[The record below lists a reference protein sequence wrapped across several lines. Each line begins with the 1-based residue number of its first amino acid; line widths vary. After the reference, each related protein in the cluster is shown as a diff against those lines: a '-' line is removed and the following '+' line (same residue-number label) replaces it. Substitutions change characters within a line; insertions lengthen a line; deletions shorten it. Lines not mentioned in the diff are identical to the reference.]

1 MDNTKV
7 IKTVNNVIKELGKKE
22 NKTNMNKLFMICI
35 MILKSFPPRKNSN
48 KFIYGFLGQIGIID
62 CFNKIFIS
70 CIDLD
75 DNDENVN
82 GCEYKNDCKLKC
94 FNNTKLKLSIKV
106 KKSHKT
112 SNIILINKNN
122 CGSHDLTNLITIV
135 LVIEEKKLY
144 IIPHN
149 IIPNKYLNNMPSKIE
164 YKISILTYMKKDHNN
179 LIYTLDE
186 SDKFNIFMKKHYHS
200 LKEVNIYKKIYKDI
214 LLKFNNLDLT

>member
-7 IKTVNNVIKELGKKE
+7 TSTLKNVVKEFKKQE
-22 NKTNMNKLFMICI
+22 NKTLMNILFIICF
-35 MILKSFPPRKNSN
+35 MILKYFPPRKNSN
-48 KFIYGFLGQIGIID
+48 KFIYGFLGQIGMID
-62 CFNKIFIS
+62 CFNKMFIS

-75 DNDENVN
+75 DNDDNVN
-82 GCEYKNDCKLKC
+82 GCEYKNDCKLNC

-106 KKSHKT
+106 KKSHK
-112 SNIILINKNN
+112 SGDIILINKNN
-122 CGSHDLTNLITIV
+122 CSNHDLKNLITVV

-144 IIPHN
+144 FIPHN
-149 IIPNKYLNNMPSKIE
+149 IMPNKFLKNMASKIE
-164 YKISILTYMKKDHNN
+164 YKKSILTYMKKEHNN

-186 SDKFNIFMKKHYHS
+186 SDKFKIFMKKYYHS